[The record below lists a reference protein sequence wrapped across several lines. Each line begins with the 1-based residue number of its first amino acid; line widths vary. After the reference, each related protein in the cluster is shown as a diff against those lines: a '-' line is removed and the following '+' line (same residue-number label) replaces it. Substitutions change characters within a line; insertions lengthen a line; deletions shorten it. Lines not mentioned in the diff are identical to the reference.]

1 MSPRP
6 YLPDMTP
13 QQIQTWVK
21 EQLEHL
27 PRMARAPRET
37 KPANVATSA
46 WKNRHRVSVKLK
58 PDNAANF
65 QAFQAH
71 TGLNSNESLN
81 FILSAFF
88 NG

>member
-1 MSPRP
+1 
-6 YLPDMTP
+6 MTP
-13 QQIQTWVK
+13 SQIQSWVK

-58 PDNAANF
+58 PDNANNLDEF
-65 QAFQAH
+65 QVL
-71 TGLNSNESLN
+71 TGLNANESLN
-81 FILSAFF
+81 FIVSAFF

>member
-13 QQIQTWVK
+13 SQIQSWVK

-27 PRMARAPRET
+27 PRMSRAPRELRPSDVPVT
-37 KPANVATSA
+37 R

-58 PDNAANF
+58 PDNDNNLDEF
-65 QAFQAH
+65 QVL
-71 TGLNSNESLN
+71 TGLNANESLN
-81 FILSAFF
+81 FIVSAFF

>member
-13 QQIQTWVK
+13 SQIQAWVK
-21 EQLEHL
+21 EQIDHL
-27 PRMARAPRET
+27 PRRAPREH

-58 PDNAANF
+58 PDNAESLDEF
-65 QAFQAH
+65 QTL

>member
-1 MSPRP
+1 
-6 YLPDMTP
+6 MTP
-13 QQIQTWVK
+13 SQIQTWVK

-58 PDNAANF
+58 PDNATNLDEF
-65 QAFQAH
+65 QTL
-71 TGLNSNESLN
+71 TGLNANESLN
-81 FILSAFF
+81 FIVSAFF

>member
-1 MSPRP
+1 
-6 YLPDMTP
+6 MTP
-13 QQIQTWVK
+13 SQIQSWVK

-58 PDNAANF
+58 PDNATNLDEF
-65 QAFQAH
+65 QTL
-71 TGLNSNESLN
+71 TGLNANESLN
-81 FILSAFF
+81 FIVSAFF
-88 NG
+88 HG

>member
-1 MSPRP
+1 
-6 YLPDMTP
+6 MTP
-13 QQIQTWVK
+13 SQIQDWVK
-21 EQLEHL
+21 EQLDHL

-58 PDNAANF
+58 PDNATNLDEF
-65 QAFQAH
+65 QTL
-71 TGLNSNESLN
+71 TGLNANESLN
-81 FILSAFF
+81 FIVSAFF

>member
-1 MSPRP
+1 
-6 YLPDMTP
+6 MTP
-13 QQIQTWVK
+13 HQIQTWVK

-58 PDNAANF
+58 PDNATNLDEF
-65 QAFQAH
+65 QTL
-71 TGLNSNESLN
+71 TGLNANESLN
-81 FILSAFF
+81 FIVSAFF